1 MEMIDALSEE
11 TALATIRNPKNRR
24 RRVWTATILL
34 NRMGINRGPV
44 SYEKWSKANRLK
56 ARTILDALW
65 KKGLIVRAVSP
76 DTRNKYLA
84 PHEIAYKRVED
95 APAVYLVACPSC
107 GAPCLCRRQDGKPSV
122 APCPE
127 CGTALSKRG
136 SAPPGHGVH

>member
-95 APAVYLVACPSC
+95 APQTVHRGVLLLRAHCVLAFEDR
-107 GAPCLCRRQDGKPSV
+107 ADRRVIVNRLQ
-122 APCPE
+122 E
-127 CGTALSKRG
+127 RR
-136 SAPPGHGVH
+136 